1 LLGAAPV
8 CVSSRFGAAVSML
21 TCFALR
27 WRRRAPGPAIWMF
40 ALKSCQLGLSAA
52 RDASFLAAILRRASL
67 TASALAA
74 PAAQHWSW
82 LRQWPELSV
91 HCFAVAP
98 GRSACPR
105 ICGYIG
111 CAYLCY
117 NLAPRRVWLFCDCRR
132 LSHGVAVD
140 MLRGPVW
147 ESVQPAGF
155 HAIKPGSARSRFA
168 ACVPLAF
175 HVDTINPRAVCST
188 NRELCAHPPR
198 AVCSYKCELCAHQP
212 RAVCSTNRELCA
224 HPTASCVLNQPRAVC
239 SSNREL
245 CAHPTASCVLN
256 QPRAVCSTNREL
268 CAHLTASCVL
278 IQVFGPPELRS
289 LSCVPTGC
297 KTPQFTAEP
306 RPELRSLS
314 CVH

>member
-1 LLGAAPV
+1 MLGAAPV
-8 CVSSRFGAAVSML
+8 SVSSRFGAAVSML

-52 RDASFLAAILRRASL
+52 RDASVLAAILRRASL

-91 HCFAVAP
+91 HCSAVAP

-245 CAHPTASCVLN
+245 CLAP
-256 QPRAVCSTNREL
+256 
-268 CAHLTASCVL
+268 
-278 IQVFGPPELRS
+278 
-289 LSCVPTGC
+289 LSCVPSAASPPAV
-297 KTPQFTAEP
+297 KRRNLQQS
-306 RPELRSLS
+306 RVLS
-314 CVH
+314 CVP

>member
-8 CVSSRFGAAVSML
+8 SVSSRFGAAVSML

-52 RDASFLAAILRRASL
+52 RDASVLAAILRRASL

-188 NRELCAHPPR
+188 NRELCAH
-198 AVCSYKCELCAHQP
+198 QP
-212 RAVCSTNRELCA
+212 RAVCST
-224 HPTASCVLNQPRAVC
+224 
-239 SSNREL
+239 NREL

-297 KTPQFTAEP
+297 KTPQFYSRAASGAVFPPAVKRRSFTAAAS
-306 RPELRSLS
+306 ELRRHAVKRCSFM
-314 CVH
+314 CC

>member
-1 LLGAAPV
+1 MLGAAPV

-52 RDASFLAAILRRASL
+52 RDASVLAAILLRASL

-155 HAIKPGSARSRFA
+155 PLSNRGLHVRALLHAFRLHFMLIPSTRALCAQPTAS
-168 ACVPLAF
+168 CVLIHRELCA
-175 HVDTINPRAVCST
+175 HTNASCVLI
-188 NRELCAHPPR
+188 NRELCA
-198 AVCSYKCELCAHQP
+198 Q
-212 RAVCSTNRELCA
+212 
-224 HPTASCVLNQPRAVC
+224 PTASCVLNQPRAVC

-245 CAHPTASCVLN
+245 CAHPS
-256 QPRAVCSTNREL
+256 
-268 CAHLTASCVL
+268 
-278 IQVFGPPELRS
+278 GWPP
-289 LSCVPTGC
+289 
-297 KTPQFTAEP
+297 
-306 RPELRSLS
+306 
-314 CVH
+314 